1 MTYIPKKVFIL
12 RHGEYVEI
20 SYEEFCSLQEGTAE
34 TEKSAES
41 EKACRCFYI
50 AIQGM
55 LLEVPEDAY
64 REHYQI
70 CRRVRY
76 LTETEEKTPLLSF
89 EACIEAGF
97 ESRML
102 FFGKDKTPETVMEE
116 KDEITRLHTAIERLS
131 AEEKELILSHFF
143 FHASQKE
150 LAKRFGVT
158 QSAISRRIKSILCKL
173 RNEIGE

>member
-1 MTYIPKKVFIL
+1 
-12 RHGEYVEI
+12 
-20 SYEEFCSLQEGTAE
+20 
-34 TEKSAES
+34 
-41 EKACRCFYI
+41 
-50 AIQGM
+50 
-55 LLEVPEDAY
+55 
-64 REHYQI
+64 
-70 CRRVRY
+70 
-76 LTETEEKTPLLSF
+76 
-89 EACIEAGF
+89 
-97 ESRML
+97 ML